1 MKRYSSNL
9 AFVDMLFNLLIG
21 FTSLFIIAFLL
32 INPTAEQG
40 KVTPITEFIITATWD
55 PDSVTDIDL
64 WVRGPG
70 PDDRFTTVGYP
81 TKDGRYMVLERD
93 DLGIANDVY
102 RVNGENL
109 LVARNIETLTIN
121 AIVPGEYVVAI
132 HFFGPNNDK
141 SLGLV
146 EEVEVVIV
154 DMNPYKIIYGDKK
167 KLSFRQEISFVSF
180 VVDEKGN
187 VTDIRTDIDIRVRP
201 PSARYSEGTSPL
213 GPVTA
218 TSVPGAVSTTTGV
231 VE

>member
-55 PDSVTDIDL
+55 PDGVTDIDL

-70 PDDRFTTVGYP
+70 PDDRFTTVGYQN
-81 TKDGRYMVLERD
+81 KDGRYMVLERD

-146 EEVEVVIV
+146 EEVEVVDEEIV
-154 DMNPYKIIYGDKK
+154 QEQMPLQVPTIKNASVLEVPNTETSSLQSKDDKK
-167 KLSFRQEISFVSF
+167 NELLKKAIQKKKENLDDSQ
-180 VVDEKGN
+180 
-187 VTDIRTDIDIRVRP
+187 
-201 PSARYSEGTSPL
+201 
-213 GPVTA
+213 
-218 TSVPGAVSTTTGV
+218 TTLF
-231 VE
+231 

>member
-32 INPTAEQG
+32 INPTAEEG

-55 PDSVTDIDL
+55 PDSATDIDL

-70 PDDRFTTVGYP
+70 PDDRFTTVGFP

-93 DLGIANDVY
+93 DLGITNDIY

-132 HFFGPNNDK
+132 HFFGPTIDK
-141 SLGLV
+141 SLGRV
-146 EEVEVVIV
+146 EEVEVVVV

-167 KLSFRQEISFVSF
+167 KISFRQEISFISF
-180 VVDEKGN
+180 VIDEKGN
-187 VTDIRTDIDIRVRP
+187 VTDIRTDIDIKVRP
-201 PSARYSEGTSPL
+201 PSSRYSEGTSPP
-213 GPVTA
+213 GPVTYDY
-218 TSVPGAVSTTTGV
+218 VP
-231 VE
+231 VEISPAAGEVK

>member
-70 PDDRFTTVGYP
+70 PDDRFTTVSYQN
-81 TKDGRYMVLERD
+81 KDGRYMVLERD
-93 DLGIANDVY
+93 DLGITNDVY

-132 HFFGPNNDK
+132 HFFGPNNEK
-141 SLGLV
+141 NITHL
-146 EEVEVVIV
+146 EEVEVIV
-154 DMNPYKIIYGDKK
+154 TEMNPYRIIYGDKK
-167 KLSFRQEISFVSF
+167 TLKFRQEISFVSF
-180 VVDEKGN
+180 VVDEDGK

-201 PSARYSEGTSPL
+201 PSARYSQGTSPVAPASYDYVPSDTL
-213 GPVTA
+213 GQ
-218 TSVPGAVSTTTGV
+218 
-231 VE
+231 